1 MQKFNGIVKDISRT
15 HAGKSGNVGT
25 VVQRKDF
32 MYYSECGTLS
42 EGQFQQH
49 PRLRTRS
56 RFNKNADM
64 KGSLYDSKNPPFLQL
79 IHARDLP
86 TSAWIQL
93 ENFTEDVDGS
103 IDNRK
108 TVTVPLTGRMWCTDP
123 PAAMAPLKVVIRHRV
138 YEPRRLPSPIKEY
151 GKTAREIVI
160 WVSDQFKPSSRTNS
174 RRSGI
179 KFISIFLDDVPSP
192 TSAKYSPRT
201 RSRHFGKIPQYID
214 ADIRNILGTKIK
226 H

>member
-93 ENFTEDVDGS
+93 ENFTEDVDES

-108 TVTVPLTGRMWCTDP
+108 TVTVDWEDVVHRPSCGHGS
-123 PAAMAPLKVVIRHRV
+123 VEGSVIRHRV

-160 WVSDQFKPSSRTNS
+160 WVSDQFKSVLTN
-174 RRSGI
+174 
-179 KFISIFLDDVPSP
+179 
-192 TSAKYSPRT
+192 KYSTIWDQVYQHLPGRRT
-201 RSRHFGKIPQYID
+201 VK
-214 ADIRNILGTKIK
+214 DISKVFAK
-226 H
+226 DKVA

>member
-1 MQKFNGIVKDISRT
+1 MNMTDNRLVVCAFGRTNEGVVINAKITGFKPSFLLKLEGKQNMQKFNGIVKDISRT

-32 MYYSECGTLS
+32 MYYSECEKRFLKVS
-42 EGQFQQH
+42 FNNI
-49 PRLRTRS
+49 RDFVATRS

-93 ENFTEDVDGS
+93 ENFTEDVDA

-108 TVTVPLTGRMWCTDP
+108 TVTVDWEDVNG
-123 PAAMAPLKVVIRHRV
+123 APTLLRPWLR
-138 YEPRRLPSPIKEY
+138 
-151 GKTAREIVI
+151 
-160 WVSDQFKPSSRTNS
+160 
-174 RRSGI
+174 
-179 KFISIFLDDVPSP
+179 
-192 TSAKYSPRT
+192 
-201 RSRHFGKIPQYID
+201 
-214 ADIRNILGTKIK
+214 
-226 H
+226 